1 MNLDSARIA
10 LVEEARELL
19 VAMEDAL
26 LQIEAG
32 TGGPD
37 GINAIFRAAH
47 TIKGS
52 AGLFAF
58 DNVVSFTHIVESLL
72 DRVRNGKLTIDSDM
86 LSLLLKSGD
95 YISALVDAIEQ
106 NTEDQEPNPAL
117 RSQLEA
123 QLKNYLGT
131 TTEDAPAPS
140 IENELPVENPSRVE
154 IDDSERVSSDNW
166 HISLRFNP
174 DVLRQGL
181 DPVSFIRYLCTLGR
195 IVHIHTLVDKLPN
208 ADEFDPET
216 SYLGYEIDFASEAD
230 RKQIEGVFE
239 FVREE
244 SQIRILPPHSK
255 VEEYLHLI
263 DSLQEPA
270 GRLGEI
276 LINGGAL
283 TQSELES
290 ALLLQQGQDCPP
302 PLGSLLVEQEI
313 VPPNVV
319 SAALSKQKQSEEKRS
334 HEQKFIK
341 VEVGKLDQLI
351 NLVGELVIAG
361 AGANLVAKQK
371 SVNAFEEAAQ
381 AVSVLVEQIRD
392 AALTLRMVPIGE
404 VFQRFPRVVREVSRD
419 LNKEIELV
427 ITGAETELDK
437 SMVEK
442 LSDPL
447 MHIVRN
453 AMDHGLEATP
463 DRLLAGKPSTGIMRL
478 NAFHDSGSI
487 VIEVSDDGRGLN
499 RDKILAKAL
508 ERGLIQSDQNLADS
522 DIYRL
527 IFEPGFSTAEKVTNL
542 SGRGVGM
549 DVVKKNIESLRGE
562 VEVDSTPGHGATIR
576 IRLPLT
582 LAIIDGFQVMVN
594 GAVYVI
600 PLEMVIE
607 CVDLEK
613 QDTHHNIIKLRG
625 EPLPFVRLRTLFNLP
640 ATAENER
647 ESLVIV
653 QYGTQR
659 AGLVVDKLLGEFQAV
674 IKPLGALFQ
683 QMRGIGGSTILGD
696 GQVSLILDV
705 PHLVQMARNA
715 QHHQISHN
723 PLLRLEA
730 DLNSSTV

>member
-1 MNLDSARIA
+1 MNLDAARAA

-58 DNVVSFTHIVESLL
+58 DNVVSFTHIVESVL
-72 DRVRNGKLTIDSDM
+72 DRVRNGKLEIDEAM

-95 YISALVDAIEQ
+95 YIATLVDAIER
-106 NTEDQEPNPAL
+106 NTEQEEPNPAL
-117 RSQLEA
+117 RSKLEA
-123 QLKNYLGT
+123 ELKSYLDT
-131 TTEDAPAPS
+131 PPVAQTALEAAEPEPAAQF
-140 IENELPVENPSRVE
+140 E
-154 IDDSERVSSDNW
+154 IDEGERVSSDNW
-166 HISLRFNP
+166 HLSLRFNE

-181 DPVSFIRYLCTLGR
+181 DPLSFIRYLCTLGQ
-195 IVHIHTLVDKLPN
+195 IVHLHTISEQIPD
-208 ADEFDPET
+208 AEHYDAES
-216 SYLGYEIDFASEAD
+216 SYLGYEIDFESDATRS
-230 RKQIEGVFE
+230 QIEGVFE

-255 VEEYLHLI
+255 IDEYIQLI
-263 DSLQEPA
+263 DSLAEPA

-276 LINGGAL
+276 LIHGGAL
-283 TQSELES
+283 SESELERV
-290 ALLLQQGQDCPP
+290 LNQQQEQDRPP
-302 PLGSLLVEQEI
+302 PLGTMLVEQQM

-351 NLVGELVIAG
+351 DLVGELVIAG

-381 AVSVLVEQIRD
+381 SVSVLVEQIRD

-419 LNKEIELV
+419 LGKEIELV

-453 AMDHGLEATP
+453 AMDHGLESTE
-463 DRLLAGKPSTGIMRL
+463 DRILLGKPSCGIMRL

-499 RDKILAKAL
+499 RERILAKAI
-508 ERGLIQSDQNLADS
+508 ERGLITAEQHLSDNE
-522 DIYRL
+522 IYRL

-549 DVVKKNIESLRGE
+549 DVVKKNIEALRGE

-594 GAVYVI
+594 GSVYVI

-607 CVDLEK
+607 CVDLVH
-613 QDTHHNIIKLRG
+613 QDYRHNIIKLRG
-625 EPLPFVRLRTLFNLP
+625 EPLPFIRLRSLFGHP
-640 ATAENER
+640 PSAAQQR
-647 ESLVIV
+647 ESLVVV
-653 QYGTQR
+653 QYGSQR
-659 AGLVVDKLLGEFQAV
+659 AGLVVDQLLGEFQAV
-674 IKPLGALFQ
+674 IKPLGLLFQ
-683 QMRGIGGSTILGD
+683 HMKGIGGSTILGN
-696 GQVSLILDV
+696 GQVSLILDI
-705 PHLVQMARNA
+705 PHLIHMTSQREMPPVLAASNTEVSEKIN
-715 QHHQISHN
+715 H
-723 PLLRLEA
+723 
-730 DLNSSTV
+730 

>member
-1 MNLDSARIA
+1 MNLDTARDA

-26 LQIEAG
+26 LKIEAG
-32 TGGPD
+32 NIDPD
-37 GINAIFRAAH
+37 SINAIFRAAH

-58 DNVVSFTHIVESLL
+58 DNVVSFTHIVESVL
-72 DRVRNGKLTIDSDM
+72 DRVRNGKLAIDEPM

-95 YISALVDAIEQ
+95 YIAALIDAIER
-106 NTEDQEPNPAL
+106 NTEQEEPNLVL
-117 RSQLEA
+117 RLKLETELKSYLNIAPEVTTALEA
-123 QLKNYLGT
+123 SALLEAEVN
-131 TTEDAPAPS
+131 
-140 IENELPVENPSRVE
+140 VEVDE
-154 IDDSERVSSDNW
+154 GERVDNDNW

-181 DPVSFIRYLCTLGR
+181 DPLSFIHYLCTLGR
-195 IVHIHTLVDKLPN
+195 IVHLHTVTDTLPN
-208 ADEFDPET
+208 AEDFDAES
-216 SYLGYEIDFASEAD
+216 SYLGYEIDFESSEN
-230 RKQIEGVFE
+230 RSKIEAAFE

-255 VEEYLHLI
+255 IDEYLKLI
-263 DSLQEPA
+263 EGLTEPA

-276 LINGGAL
+276 LIMGGAL
-283 TQSELES
+283 TESEL
-290 ALLLQQGQDCPP
+290 ARVLKQQQDQERPP
-302 PLGSLLVEQEI
+302 PLGAMLVDQQV
-313 VPPNVV
+313 VPVNVV
-319 SAALSKQKQSEEKRS
+319 SAALNKQKQCEEKRS

-351 NLVGELVIAG
+351 DLVGELVIAG

-371 SVNAFEEAAQ
+371 TVAAFEEAAQ
-381 AVSVLVEQIRD
+381 SVSVLVEQIRD

-404 VFQRFPRVVREVSRD
+404 VFQRFPRVVREVARD
-419 LNKEIELV
+419 LEKEIELV
-427 ITGAETELDK
+427 ITGADTELDK

-453 AMDHGLEATP
+453 AMDHGLESTAE
-463 DRLLAGKPSTGIMRL
+463 RIAAGKSACGVMRL

-499 RDKILAKAL
+499 KERILAKAL
-508 ERGLIQSDQNLADS
+508 ERGLIQADHNLADS

-527 IFEPGFSTAEKVTNL
+527 IFEAGFSTAETVTNL

-549 DVVKKNIESLRGE
+549 DVVRKNIEALRGE
-562 VEVDSTPGHGATIR
+562 VEVLSTPGHGTTIK

-600 PLEMVIE
+600 PLELVIE
-607 CVDLEK
+607 CVDLVG
-613 QDTHHNIIKLRG
+613 QDYQHNIIKLRG
-625 EPLPFVRLRTLFNLP
+625 EPLPFVRLRSLFGHPP
-640 ATAENER
+640 AAAQQR
-647 ESLVIV
+647 ESLVVV
-653 QYGTQR
+653 QYGSQR
-659 AGLVVDKLLGEFQAV
+659 AGLVVDQLLGEFQAV
-674 IKPLGALFQ
+674 IKPLGLLFQ
-683 QMRGIGGSTILGD
+683 QMKGIGGSTILGN

-705 PHLVQMARNA
+705 PHLVQRAGQRDPQIHSIARV
-715 QHHQISHN
+715 
-723 PLLRLEA
+723 E
-730 DLNSSTV
+730 

>member
-1 MNLDSARIA
+1 MNLDAARHA

-32 TGGPD
+32 SGGPD

-58 DNVVSFTHIVESLL
+58 DNVVSFTHIVESVL
-72 DRVRNGKLTIDSDM
+72 DRVRNGKLAIDEAM

-95 YISALVDAIEQ
+95 YIASLIDAIERS
-106 NTEDQEPNPAL
+106 TEQEEPNPAL
-117 RSQLEA
+117 RLQLETE
-123 QLKNYLGT
+123 LKSYLDLPAEVT
-131 TTEDAPAPS
+131 TALETSKAADQAP
-140 IENELPVENPSRVE
+140 RVE
-154 IDDSERVSSDNW
+154 VDEGERVDNDNW
-166 HISLRFNP
+166 HISLRFNE

-181 DPVSFIRYLCTLGR
+181 DPLSFIRYLCTLGR
-195 IVHIHTLVDKLPN
+195 IVHLHTLIDTLPD
-208 ADEFDPET
+208 AEHFDAES
-216 SYLGYEIDFASEAD
+216 SYLGYEIDFESTAD
-230 RKQIEGVFE
+230 RNSIEGVFE

-255 VEEYLHLI
+255 IDEYLQLI
-263 DSLQEPA
+263 EGLTEPA

-276 LINGGAL
+276 LVNGGAL
-283 TQSELES
+283 TESELER
-290 ALLLQQGQDCPP
+290 LLNQQQGQEPPP
-302 PLGSLLVEQEI
+302 PLGTMLVNQQV
-313 VPPNVV
+313 VPVNVV

-351 NLVGELVIAG
+351 DLVGELVIAG

-371 SVNAFEEAAQ
+371 SVTAFEEAAQ
-381 AVSVLVEQIRD
+381 SVSVLVEQIRD

-404 VFQRFPRVVREVSRD
+404 VFQRFPRVVREVARD
-419 LNKEIELV
+419 LEKEIDLV
-427 ITGAETELDK
+427 ITGADTELDK

-453 AMDHGLEATP
+453 AMDHGLESTA
-463 DRLLAGKPSTGIMRL
+463 DRIAAGKPACGVMRL

-499 RDKILAKAL
+499 KERILAKAL
-508 ERGLIQSDQNLADS
+508 ERGLIQADHNLSDS

-527 IFEPGFSTAEKVTNL
+527 IFEAGFSTAEKVTNL

-549 DVVKKNIESLRGE
+549 DVVRKNIEALRGE
-562 VEVDSTPGHGATIR
+562 VEVISSPGHGATIK

-600 PLEMVIE
+600 PLELVIE
-607 CVDLEK
+607 CVDLVG
-613 QDTHHNIIKLRG
+613 QDYQHNIIKLRG
-625 EPLPFVRLRTLFNLP
+625 EPLPFVRLRSLFGHPP
-640 ATAENER
+640 AAAQQR
-647 ESLVIV
+647 ESLVVV
-653 QYGTQR
+653 QYGSQR
-659 AGLVVDKLLGEFQAV
+659 AGLVVDQLLGEFQAV
-674 IKPLGALFQ
+674 IKPLGLLFQ
-683 QMRGIGGSTILGD
+683 QMKGIGGSTILGN

-705 PHLVQMARNA
+705 PHLVQMAGHKDPHTQPQPVAR
-715 QHHQISHN
+715 I
-723 PLLRLEA
+723 E
-730 DLNSSTV
+730 

>member
-1 MNLDSARIA
+1 MNLDAARAA

-58 DNVVSFTHIVESLL
+58 DNVVSFTHIVESVL
-72 DRVRNGKLTIDSDM
+72 DRVRNGKLEIDEAM

-95 YISALVDAIEQ
+95 YIATLVDAIER
-106 NTEDQEPNPAL
+106 NTEQEEPNPAL
-117 RSQLEA
+117 RSKLEAELKSYLDTSSVAQTALEAAEPEPAAQLE
-123 QLKNYLGT
+123 
-131 TTEDAPAPS
+131 
-140 IENELPVENPSRVE
+140 
-154 IDDSERVSSDNW
+154 IDEGERVSSDNW
-166 HISLRFNP
+166 HLSLRFNE

-181 DPVSFIRYLCTLGR
+181 DPLSFIRYLCTLGR
-195 IVHIHTLVDKLPN
+195 IVHLHTISEPIPAAEHYD
-208 ADEFDPET
+208 AES
-216 SYLGYEIDFASEAD
+216 SYLGYEIDFESDAS
-230 RKQIEGVFE
+230 RSQIEGVFE

-255 VEEYLHLI
+255 IDEYIQLI
-263 DSLQEPA
+263 ESLAEPA

-276 LINGGAL
+276 LIHGGAL
-283 TQSELES
+283 SESELERV
-290 ALLLQQGQDCPP
+290 LNQQQEQDRPP
-302 PLGSLLVEQEI
+302 PLGTMLVEQQM

-351 NLVGELVIAG
+351 DLVGELVIAG

-381 AVSVLVEQIRD
+381 SVSVLVEQIRD

-419 LNKEIELV
+419 LGKEIELV

-453 AMDHGLEATP
+453 AMDHGLESTE
-463 DRLLAGKPSTGIMRL
+463 DRILLGKPSCGIMRL

-499 RDKILAKAL
+499 RERILAKAI
-508 ERGLIQSDQNLADS
+508 ERGLISAEQHLSDNE
-522 DIYRL
+522 IYRL

-549 DVVKKNIESLRGE
+549 DVVKKNIEALRGE
-562 VEVDSTPGHGATIR
+562 VEVDSTPEHGATIR

-582 LAIIDGFQVMVN
+582 LAIIDGFQVMVH
-594 GAVYVI
+594 GSVYVI

-607 CVDLEK
+607 CVDLVH
-613 QDTHHNIIKLRG
+613 QDYRHNIIKLRG
-625 EPLPFVRLRTLFNLP
+625 EPLPFIRLRSLFGHP
-640 ATAENER
+640 PSAAQQR
-647 ESLVIV
+647 ESLVVV
-653 QYGTQR
+653 QYGSQR
-659 AGLVVDKLLGEFQAV
+659 AGLVVDQLLGEFQAV
-674 IKPLGALFQ
+674 IKPLGLLFQ
-683 QMRGIGGSTILGD
+683 QMKGIGGSTILGN
-696 GQVSLILDV
+696 GQVSLILDI
-705 PHLVQMARNA
+705 PHLIHMTSQREMPPMLATSRSELSEKIN
-715 QHHQISHN
+715 H
-723 PLLRLEA
+723 
-730 DLNSSTV
+730 